1 MATLHSDLFLD
12 GDTAERDD
20 PASVITITGVSSLRT
35 LRVQKRVA

>member
-20 PASVITITGVSSLRT
+20 PASVTTITGVSRDTARPEKSHRT
-35 LRVQKRVA
+35 